1 MNVGW
6 WSRVGQSVPRKTHGE
21 DRSEEQNKRVCH
33 RHHGYQGLFASLT
46 VNIKLK
52 VLNYTYNQS

>member
-46 VNIKLK
+46 VTTKQK
-52 VLNYTYNQS
+52 SFR